1 MTKVLKWVFGIVSFL
16 IVATIIGLVIFIS
29 QFDLNEYKPQIEKI
43 VYEQTG
49 RKLSLNG
56 DIEIKISLIPTV
68 ALNDAVFEN
77 APWAKQKEMVSIKEA
92 DISLAILPLLDKE
105 IEIGEINLIDPI
117 INLAMNK
124 DVIGNWVFEKPDEKN
139 EDEKQDIK
147 KDKKEEVNAA
157 SAPLLASFFA
167 QKINIKNGIVNYAD
181 EKSNTKTSVVI
192 KNFELEAEDNN
203 DDIDLI
209 FDVVFNKDE
218 IIGTAT
224 GDSVNTI
231 LENKPYHIV
240 FDTKAYGAVLKGQ
253 ALLNDLMG
261 DISFEGDL
269 NLSSPKGNF
278 DLPKTDFIGK
288 VSGNLQKIK
297 ANISKLDFGGNVI
310 SGLINAD
317 ISGKKP
323 VIQGNIKSALIDLTK
338 LQETQK
344 TAYFELIATA
354 NAASFVPNESLDL
367 SALNSVNAKIKA
379 DVQKLIINE
388 DISISDVEAT
398 ADLRD
403 GVLSLNPLSFKAGGG
418 VVSGYVTA
426 NANGNVMDINLGG
439 KSIVAQDFI
448 KSLDPSGTSNFGIL
462 EGGQT
467 DINVVLKTSGATY
480 PKLVENLNGQVLF
493 VVEASRLRAGAMK
506 YLKGNFISQLLSTLH
521 IEAKDP
527 KMSLNCAVVRADFKN
542 GVATFPKGIVFDSKK
557 MLIVGDGNINL
568 KNDKIDVA
576 IKPFNGNLTDTNIA
590 QALSSLIKIGGT
602 VSKPRIAVDTA
613 SVVKNVVGVAMTG
626 PMYLGSQ
633 LLLDADPAPC
643 YTALKGTVYSDM
655 FDAPKGV
662 KAGAQNAYQG
672 TSDAVTD
679 GIDAVTGVAD
689 AVVGGGAN
697 LVGGAAK
704 GMFNMLTGNSSK
716 KKK

>member
-124 DVIGNWVFEKPDEKN
+124 DGIGNWVFEKPDEKN